1 MKKKILIVDDDPD
14 IIFSIRKILE
24 NMAGDEYNIISA
36 ENGKKCLEL
45 LQNNENPDIILLDI
59 MMPEINGW
67 VVYDMVKNNPSWKDI
82 PIVFLTARKDE
93 LATGAG
99 ERLGDDYIT
108 KPFES
113 EELVKRIDNV
123 LKKHEI

>member
-24 NMAGDEYNIISA
+24 KMVEDEYNIISA
-36 ENGKKCLEL
+36 ENGKQCLDL
-45 LQNNENPDIILLDI
+45 LKNNEDPDIILLDI

-67 VVYDMVKNNPSWKDI
+67 VVYDMVKNNPKWKDI
-82 PIVFLTARKDE
+82 PIVFLTARKDK
-93 LATGAG
+93 LAIGAG

-113 EELVKRIDNV
+113 EELIKRIDNV
-123 LKKHEI
+123 LKKHGN

>member
-1 MKKKILIVDDDPD
+1 MKKNILIVDDDPD

-24 NMAGDEYNIISA
+24 KMSGDEYNIISA
-36 ENGKKCLEL
+36 ENGKKCLDML
-45 LQNNENPDIILLDI
+45 KNNEVPDIILLDI

-67 VVYDMVKNNPSWKDI
+67 VVYDMVKNNPLWKNI
-82 PIVFLTARKDE
+82 PIVFLTARKDK
-93 LATGAG
+93 LAIGAG

-113 EELVKRIDNV
+113 EELVKRIDKV
-123 LKKHEI
+123 LKKYNN